1 MRPLT
6 VTPVQFELRA
16 ERSFDDF
23 ANHLRATVIAAAAGS
38 DVVVLPE
45 LVTTGLL
52 ASHPD
57 ADTLAV
63 ADIADAYRS
72 VFPAYTKQFEE
83 LVCAL
88 AADTDTTLIGG
99 SHYRRTDDGTF
110 RNTAVL
116 AHPDGRLFHQDKLHL
131 TPQETAMGTE
141 PGQDVV
147 ITDVDGLRISVQICA
162 DIEFPEVSRYLALQG
177 VTLIVVPSLT
187 WNRRGA
193 QRVRYGAHAR
203 AMENQLCVAVS
214 TLVGS
219 SGYPRGGAIHG
230 TGNCFLAGPIDKTFA
245 ANDGV
250 LAAHPDDRQEG
261 FCCGTVD
268 PELIGRSRAH
278 PEPPGLSTIRPDL
291 YQRLTADSAGTRA

>member
-1 MRPLT
+1 MSPLA

-23 ANHLRATVIAAAAGS
+23 AEHLRATVTAAAAGS
-38 DVVVLPE
+38 DIVVLPE
-45 LVTTGLL
+45 LVTTGML

-57 ADTLAV
+57 ADMLSVTDV
-63 ADIADAYRS
+63 TGAYRA
-72 VFPAYTKQFEE
+72 VFPSYTAQFEE
-83 LVCAL
+83 LTCAL
-88 AADTDTTLIGG
+88 AADTGTVVVAG
-99 SHYRRTDDGTF
+99 SHYRRTDDGGF

-116 AHPDGRLFHQDKLHL
+116 AHPDGRLIRQDKLHL
-131 TPQETAMGTE
+131 TPQEAAMGTE
-141 PGQDVV
+141 PGQDVA
-147 ITDVDGLRISVQICA
+147 ITEVDGIRIAIQICA

-230 TGNCFLAGPIDKTFA
+230 AGNCFLAGPIDKTFA

-261 FCCGTVD
+261 FCRGIVD
-268 PELIGRSRAH
+268 LELIERSRAH
-278 PEPPGLSTIRPDL
+278 PEPPGLTTIRPDL
-291 YQRLTADSAGTRA
+291 YQRLKARHAGTAV